1 VPVVGRARIYVCGVT
16 PYDVTHLGHASTYV
30 WVDAADRVLRRL
42 GASVEVCRNLTDVD
56 DVLTAAAERAGQPY
70 QQYAAVQAFHLERDL
85 DALGVR
91 RPTHEPRA
99 HSFVPQVVELAEAL
113 LAVDAAYVAA
123 GSVYLHGA
131 PVAERAGLDRDR
143 ALALLADNGGRT
155 DDPGQARPAR
165 PGRLAGQQ
173 RRRAGLAV
181 ALGAGPSRLARR
193 VHRDGAVDLR
203 PERRPARRRRR
214 PALPAPRLRGRAGRG
229 GHRRHP
235 VRPHLAARGL
245 VQVEGEKMAKSTGN
259 LVFSADLVARSS
271 GPVVRTLLLDRPPS
285 SRGTSPTTPSTAP
298 PSGWTPC
305 TPQPVAPAGATPPSG
320 RSSRRWPTA
329 STSAGR
335 STSPSR
341 RAAAPR
347 ATSSRSWRCDHARR
361 PGWHAEPVTPSA
373 RDDDAGRGED
383 DQPAGQRRRAEDHLA
398 RVRVELAE
406 QAAAVLP
413 LSELPGAGRDLSRVE
428 PLLRRVLD
436 AVTELLGTDMAAV
449 WVVDPAAQ
457 ELYAV
462 AWTGLED
469 DYIAPLRV
477 PFGDGS
483 AGRAVVDL
491 APVLV
496 EDVDRWPSYDR
507 YRDGAARHGIRSVFS
522 IPMLTL
528 AGEAVGALSAYH
540 RAPSVSGDRE
550 LQLLETMA
558 SQAAE
563 IVERARLHAE
573 ARALAGRERRRGE
586 QLRMLAE
593 AAGQLTAADDLETLL
608 AVVTDAAVSIIGCH
622 QGVATRLPHGWAD
635 ATTYVAL
642 SETYDA
648 WRGYDVV
655 PQGLGVLE
663 PVFRD
668 NQVLRLTGEQ
678 MRAHPAWRGL
688 RDAPGHPPLPDYLA
702 APFVGR
708 DGSNLGLVQLS
719 HKTDDSAFTAED
731 EAVVVQLSR
740 MASSVLE
747 RLEAL
752 EGERAA
758 REEAEAAAVVRG
770 LLLDA
775 SAVFA
780 ASIEPGEVGARLLE
794 LAVPRLA
801 EIAVLHL
808 VDERD
813 RPELEGVRCREPEH
827 EAVARA
833 WLSAP
838 GSLDP
843 DADYGVHAVLRAG
856 REQLLPEVT
865 EEMVRSI
872 ATDDAS
878 ARQLRIIARR
888 SGLVVPLLARG
899 PDAGRPLARP

>member
-1 VPVVGRARIYVCGVT
+1 
-16 PYDVTHLGHASTYV
+16 
-30 WVDAADRVLRRL
+30 
-42 GASVEVCRNLTDVD
+42 
-56 DVLTAAAERAGQPY
+56 
-70 QQYAAVQAFHLERDL
+70 
-85 DALGVR
+85 
-91 RPTHEPRA
+91 
-99 HSFVPQVVELAEAL
+99 
-113 LAVDAAYVAA
+113 
-123 GSVYLHGA
+123 
-131 PVAERAGLDRDR
+131 
-143 ALALLADNGGRT
+143 
-155 DDPGQARPAR
+155 
-165 PGRLAGQQ
+165 
-173 RRRAGLAV
+173 
-181 ALGAGPSRLARR
+181 
-193 VHRDGAVDLR
+193 
-203 PERRPARRRRR
+203 
-214 PALPAPRLRGRAGRG
+214 
-229 GHRRHP
+229 
-235 VRPHLAARGL
+235 
-245 VQVEGEKMAKSTGN
+245 
-259 LVFSADLVARSS
+259 
-271 GPVVRTLLLDRPPS
+271 
-285 SRGTSPTTPSTAP
+285 
-298 PSGWTPC
+298 
-305 TPQPVAPAGATPPSG
+305 
-320 RSSRRWPTA
+320 
-329 STSAGR
+329 
-335 STSPSR
+335 
-341 RAAAPR
+341 
-347 ATSSRSWRCDHARR
+347 
-361 PGWHAEPVTPSA
+361 VTPSA

-888 SGLVVPLLARG
+888 SGLVVPLLA
-899 PDAGRPLARP
+899 AGRTLGALSLGRDEPYGPAEVDYAVDLARRAALSLDTAVRYAFERELATTLQTSLLPRQLPTSTLVSSAARYLAGARGTQVGGDWYDLLEVGGGQLVLVVGDVMGRGVQAAAVMGQLRAAVRAFALEGHGPADVLRLLERVVQTMDDLDFTTCVVGRLDP